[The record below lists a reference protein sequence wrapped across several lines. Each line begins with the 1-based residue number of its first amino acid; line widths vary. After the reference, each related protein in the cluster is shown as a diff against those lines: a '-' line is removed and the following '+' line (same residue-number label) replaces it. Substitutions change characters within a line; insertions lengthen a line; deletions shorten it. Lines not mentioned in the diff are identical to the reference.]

1 MRTAAFL
8 VCLAGGVAVAQDKSA
23 DTTDVLREKVR
34 ANKKRLVAVALDLS
48 DGEAK
53 AFWPVYN
60 AYQSDMIGHY
70 DRLFVG
76 VPNDDRRD
84 GDAAPQGVPGAGD
97 RARGAVERVCAALAA
112 RAATPPGR
120 AVLPDREQAPRA
132 RELRICA
139 RDPVAQ
145 VTC

>member
-1 MRTAAFL
+1 MARTAL
-8 VCLAGGVAVAQDKSA
+8 VVN
-23 DTTDVLREKVR
+23 DVLREKVR

-70 DRLFVG
+70 DRLFKLIGSYSSAYQTMTDETATQLLGEFLALETEHVALLNG
-76 VPNDDRRD
+76 YVPRLRR
-84 GDAAPQGVPGAGD
+84 
-97 RARGAVERVCAALAA
+97 
-112 RAATPPGR
+112 
-120 AVLPDREQAPRA
+120 VLPPRKVA
-132 RELRICA
+132 RFYQIENKL